1 MAERIRLS
9 RARGWRLPE
18 NAVNIARP
26 GKWGNPFVVG
36 RDGTRLQCAAMF
48 AQLARGFIDLG
59 GRVSAEAQLQLYLRV
74 RDERSELEGRD
85 LACWCALDG
94 GACHGD
100 ILLHLANGTP
110 LPEWCRGEIEL
121 PRVRLGMA
129 ADDFKGLLAKR
140 AKAGPVL
147 P

>member
-9 RARGWRLPE
+9 RAKGWRLPD
-18 NAVNIARP
+18 NTANVARP
-26 GKWGNPFVVG
+26 GKWGNLFVVG

-59 GRVSAEAQLQLYLRV
+59 GRISAEDQLRLYLQLRDDIDELRD
-74 RDERSELEGRD
+74 RDI
-85 LACWCALDG
+85 ACWCPLDG

-110 LPEWCRGEIEL
+110 LPTWCRGSIEL

-129 ADDFKGLLAKR
+129 ADDFNGLLQKQAAVVR
-140 AKAGPVL
+140 VPA
-147 P
+147 